1 MTLRLILASTSK
13 YRKTM
18 LERLD
23 LPFDVTA
30 SGVDETPLHLE
41 SPKALA
47 IRLSLAKAQA
57 AYRALEGDCIIIGS
71 DQTATLDG
79 VATIGKPGSHEAATK
94 QLSNASGKTLT
105 FHSGLAVIRPGT
117 GFCEVLSV
125 DTKVRFKTLKPS
137 QIETYLRREQP
148 YDCTGS
154 AKIETLGIALVAAVE
169 CEDPTALVGLPLI
182 ALVNML
188 SRAGLDVLQ

>member
-1 MTLRLILASTSK
+1 
-13 YRKTM
+13 M

-23 LPFDVTA
+23 LPFDVAA
-30 SGVDETPLHLE
+30 SGVDETPLPLE
-41 SPKALA
+41 SPKDLA
-47 IRLSLAKAQA
+47 TRLSLAKAQA
-57 AYRALEGDCIIIGS
+57 VSGAHPDDCIIIGS

-105 FHSGLAVIRPGT
+105 FHSGLAVIRPST
-117 GFCEVLSV
+117 GFCEVISI
-125 DTKVRFKTLKPS
+125 DTKVRFKTLTPS
-137 QIETYLRREQP
+137 QIETYLQREQP

-154 AKIETLGIALVAAVE
+154 AKIETLGIALVAEVG
-169 CEDPTALVGLPLI
+169 CGDPTALVGLPLI
-182 ALVNML
+182 ALVDML